1 MSVNRLLNMYEK
13 KNSQTKTQTKK
24 VSTSPRYN
32 HTSQQTQSGNNQN
45 RSSENRVSTNKSQ
58 SQPKRS
64 NYAQNN
70 NRFKGLNQTNPK
82 NNQKKQFQKPKQ
94 QQQQQQQ
101 QKTKQNNN
109 RFQGVNQS
117 NQQNQR
123 NQQFNKPNSR
133 YQPNQRTQTNKTQ
146 QTNKSQKTTQ
156 NNNRFQGVNQINP
169 QNQRKQQFNKPKQQQ
184 NKTKKQNNKVRK
196 SISSE
201 TGSGSLENII
211 KQITSLGNLNQ
222 YNLNNQKMEKLLFLK
237 TLASPET
244 NPFEIVQLDYFVIE
258 KDYKGPKVKNKRF
271 DMEFFQSMLIDFQEG
286 KMIHKRYIHMILFKF
301 YEIILKTKNVTY
313 IDLSNDQEITVV
325 GDLHGQFMDLFQIL
339 EFTGMPGPNNQYLF
353 NGDLIDRGLHSL
365 EVVLTVFLMKILFPQ
380 YVHINRGN
388 HESLLLNLTYGF
400 YEEVS
405 QKIGGSAFPLFTEI
419 FIWLPL
425 ATVINHKIFV
435 VHGGLCGKYGVTIKD
450 IEAIDRTMQPVQDPK
465 KSETDLLS
473 CLLWSDPGEF
483 ETGFVPN
490 PRACSVMFGVDVTK
504 DFLQNNNLELIV
516 RSHEAVEDGYEFMH
530 ENLILTIFSAA
541 NYRGDEENFGAVV
554 KFNSNSEISFHQFE
568 SEEIW

>member
-32 HTSQQTQSGNNQN
+32 HTSQQTRSGNNQN

-70 NRFKGLNQTNPK
+70 NRFKGVNQTNQQNQRNQQFNKPK
-82 NNQKKQFQKPKQ
+82 QQQPNQKKQFQKPK
-94 QQQQQQQ
+94 QQQQQQ

-146 QTNKSQKTTQ
+146 Q
-156 NNNRFQGVNQINP
+156 
-169 QNQRKQQFNKPKQQQ
+169 

-222 YNLNNQKMEKLLFLK
+222 YNLNNQKMEKILFLK